1 MRNHSETAF
10 QTYQTPSSHVPAP
23 RQFRRNEQRG
33 IFANTGPGIS
43 SRREYVR
50 GITDRHFALR
60 AGLPAPET
68 IAPEYRDLGS
78 RELPIYHN
86 RRDLVTMV
94 HRNRV
99 SMLEGETGS
108 GKTSQL
114 WQYLLGEGYD
124 LTVVLVPRKVIAENV
139 YERAR
144 EELTEQRGA
153 ELADTTIG
161 IMHSD
166 RVERHEND
174 KVVFMTAGT
183 FTKIFPSIEEEYADR
198 PIAIISDEVHEADLP
213 VELATA
219 IAAQSLDDHEKWR
232 LVLSSATQNK
242 EKVQAA
248 LGPVN
253 GGEVPVVSVE
263 GRPNNIT
270 FIEEPHL
277 TVIQAYMKYRRHQ
290 MVAENEMGSEQEE
303 VEPGPLREKA
313 MIFQPGKADTK
324 EVISDIYKQLGR
336 AEGRRDGGTRG
347 FRPAVLH
354 SKITQAAMQ
363 QIMAETLPGEH
374 VVIASTSAGQSG
386 ITIPKLSLVITDGRT
401 KRSELDSEGTSGLF
415 IRDAAQ
421 AEITQQGG
429 RAGRDIENGLCVL
442 TKAES
447 VIGEPYF
454 KSFEEREKHAPAQIH
469 QTNIM
474 RTVLSVVALGRDF
487 TKLNEYLLSPVDDE
501 QTILEALEG
510 LYRLGAI
517 DEDNQVTEL
526 GHLMDMFP
534 LRPELSRGVVEAWKG
549 GHSLQT
555 IANVTAVAS
564 AIEAGG
570 MASFEDGV
578 GTAWK
583 KLLRSTTADDCIAQ
597 LDMFQTTRSS
607 YYGRA
612 VDEELLLSQDI
623 DPKNAYRA
631 HRQWDKC
638 LRAMDLSPHDI
649 ILLPP
654 DEAGEHE
661 VRDILLA
668 GMVDYV
674 YQKTGVVGRNNDAM
688 YHNVHNLSTDMGR
701 LMSSRSMVEGNED
714 APLYAAGFPRR
725 YPIVKKVRADKK
737 TKEPGAPKFVKQA
750 DIAHVLES
758 AWPLS
763 SESLRKLAHYAGHLI
778 RDEAVRQHLNSEG
791 RLEEVRRRRLG
802 SIVLSDTQR
811 LSTQRPSKEGRS
823 LLVEAALEGRNNDVQ
838 RALRQL
844 IYTLGEIR
852 DRVPKGQLDDYFDRT
867 DLPDLSMLR
876 TWTQEAARYA
886 HSVGEVNANLRTRLY
901 QDDGLR
907 RESWISDEAVAEIYT
922 NAPSQIEGKDGRV
935 FSLGYDNGQPII
947 NHMKLAHIDQLPSPC
962 QLADGRE
969 ILFHI
974 DSTDKRDRQLYDLN
988 DLLTMRGDFDK

>member
-10 QTYQTPSSHVPAP
+10 QMYQTPSSHVPIP
-23 RQFRRNEQRG
+23 KQFRRNEQRG
-33 IFANTGPGIS
+33 VFANTGPGIS
-43 SRREYVR
+43 SRQEYVQ

-68 IAPEYRDLGS
+68 IPSEYRDLGN
-78 RELPIYHN
+78 RQLPIYN
-86 RRDLVTMV
+86 KRRDLVTMV

-108 GKTSQL
+108 GKTSQT

-124 LTVVLVPRKVIAENV
+124 LTVVLVPRIVIAENV

-144 EELTEQRGA
+144 DELTEQRDA
-153 ELADTTIG
+153 EFADATLG
-161 IMHSD
+161 IMHSE
-166 RVERHEND
+166 RVERGDDN
-174 KVVFMTAGT
+174 KVIFMTAGT
-183 FTKIFPSIEEEYADR
+183 FTKIFPSIEQEYGDR
-198 PIAIISDEVHEADLP
+198 PVAIISDEIHEADLP

-219 IAAQSLDDHEKWR
+219 ISAQALDDHDKWR

-242 EKVQAA
+242 DKIQAA
-248 LGPVN
+248 MAPVN

-270 FIEEPHL
+270 FIDEPGL
-277 TVIQAYMKYRRHQ
+277 TVVEAYLKYRRYITETE
-290 MVAENEMGSEQEE
+290 AEAEGDE
-303 VEPGPLREKA
+303 VELVPGPLREKV
-313 MIFQPGKADTK
+313 MIFQPGKADTTD
-324 EVISDIYKQLGR
+324 VISDIHKAIHRGNGR
-336 AEGRRDGGTRG
+336 KNGGAHG
-347 FRPAVLH
+347 FTPAVLH
-354 SKITQAAMQ
+354 SKITHAAMQ
-363 QIMAETLPGEH
+363 KIMAETPPNEH

-401 KRSELDSEGTSGLF
+401 KRPELDSEGTPGLF
-415 IRDAAQ
+415 IRDASQ

-429 RAGRDIENGLCVL
+429 RAGRDIEDGLCVL
-442 TKAES
+442 TRAEHET
-447 VIGEPYF
+447 GGTYF
-454 KSFEEREKHAPAQIH
+454 KPFDEREKYAPAQIY

-474 RTVLSVVALGRDF
+474 RTVLSVLALDRDF
-487 TKLNEYLLSPVDDE
+487 VKLNDYLVSRIDDE

-510 LYRLGAI
+510 LHRLGAI
-517 DEDNQVTEL
+517 DQDNKITPL
-526 GHLMDMFP
+526 GRHMDMFP

-549 GHSLQT
+549 GYSLQA
-555 IANVTAVAS
+555 IANVSAVAC
-564 AIEAGG
+564 ALEAGG
-570 MASFEDGV
+570 MASFEEGS
-578 GTAWK
+578 GEAWK
-583 KLLRSTTADDCIAQ
+583 KLLRPTTIDDCIAQ
-597 LDMFQTTRSS
+597 LDMFQATRGAF
-607 YYGRA
+607 YGHS
-612 VDEELLLSQDI
+612 VDEELLMSQDI

-638 LRAMDLSPHDI
+638 LRVMDLSTRDVV
-649 ILLPP
+649 LLPP
-654 DEAGEHE
+654 DEVGEHE

-674 YQKTGVVGRNNDAM
+674 YEKTGVVGRNNEAM
-688 YHNVHNLSTDMGR
+688 YHNVHNLSTDTGR
-701 LMSSRSMVEGNED
+701 LMSSRSMVDGNKD

-750 DIAHVLES
+750 DIVHVLENS
-758 AWPLS
+758 WPLS
-763 SESLRKLAHYAGHLI
+763 SESLRKLAHYADHLT
-778 RDEAVRQHLNSEG
+778 RDEAVYQHLNSEG

-811 LSTQRPSKEGRS
+811 LSTERPSKEGRL
-823 LLVEAALEGRNNDVQ
+823 LLVDAALEERNNDVQ

-852 DRVPKGQLDDYFDRT
+852 DRVPEGQLDDYFDRT
-867 DLPDLSMLR
+867 DLPDLGMLR

-922 NAPSQIEGKDGRV
+922 NAPSQIEGKDGRI

-969 ILFHI
+969 ILFHV

-988 DLLTMRGDFDK
+988 DLLTMRGDFEK